1 MRFLGDQRCWRGG
14 EGARPITFN
23 AGVIIVSVVSG
34 LHSYAMPVLMCV
46 RICWPAFSSL
56 TFCFAG
62 KVLVSPDCHAP
73 GRYVPPPPPPSSSLR
88 LLTLAELICMSIKL
102 PTVHIIKIIETVKL
116 RFVPHS
122 PFSPTRSFFLL
133 DDFVLSLFLL
143 YSCPCSSLQVP
154 RRRQTDRYSEVDRE
168 KGGKKEKERG
178 KIRASN
184 LPSISGVCIG
194 RKSGR

>member
-1 MRFLGDQRCWRGG
+1 MFGFVGQRSHPSPFVLQVRSWSPRT
-14 EGARPITFN
+14 ATRR
-23 AGVIIVSVVSG
+23 AGMY
-34 LHSYAMPVLMCV
+34 L
-46 RICWPAFSSL
+46 
-56 TFCFAG
+56 
-62 KVLVSPDCHAP
+62 
-73 GRYVPPPPPPSSSLR
+73 PPPPSSSLR